1 MQRDLVSDARAGDH
15 AAFTALVAGSIDRLY
30 AVARLI
36 LRDDDLARDGVQ
48 DALVQAWVGLPGL
61 RDPDRFDA
69 WLHRLLINACYQMAR
84 RERSHQVVE
93 IGFLQDSALAVGDA
107 QHGVAV
113 RDQLARGFARLS
125 MNERTVVVLHYY
137 LDLSDDAAAAALAI
151 PVGTLKS
158 RLSRATQAMRAA
170 IEADERTGQRSGES
184 IA

>member
-1 MQRDLVSDARAGDH
+1 MQRDLVIDARAGDH
-15 AAFTALVAGSIDRLY
+15 DAFNALVAGSIDRLY

-48 DALVQAWVGLPGL
+48 DALVRAWVGLAGL

-69 WLHRLLINACYQMAR
+69 WLHRLLVNACYRAAR
-84 RERSHQVVE
+84 HERSRRVVE
-93 IGFLQDSALAVGDA
+93 IGSLPANTLAVGDA
-107 QHGVAV
+107 QYSVAV

-125 MNERTVVVLHYY
+125 MNERVVVVLHYY
-137 LDLSDDAAAAALAI
+137 LDLSDDVAAGVLAI

-158 RLSRATQAMRAA
+158 RLSRATQALRAA
-170 IEADERTGQRSGES
+170 LEADERADQRSRES

>member
-1 MQRDLVSDARAGDH
+1 MQRDLVIDARAGDH
-15 AAFTALVAGSIDRLY
+15 DAFNALVAGSIDRLH

-48 DALVQAWVGLPGL
+48 DALVRAWIGLPGL

-69 WLHRLLINACYQMAR
+69 WLHRLLVNACYRAAR
-84 RERSHQVVE
+84 DERSHRVVE
-93 IGFLQDSALAVGDA
+93 IGSLSADALAVGDA

-125 MNERTVVVLHYY
+125 MNERVVVALHYY
-137 LDLSDDAAAAALAI
+137 LDLSDAAAAAALAI

-158 RLSRATQAMRAA
+158 RLSRATQALRAA
-170 IEADERTGQRSGES
+170 LEADERAGEQPGES